1 MCRQIERDT
10 AYPSALKHGCAA
22 HAPSKAYASN
32 AVRANA
38 IDLLLNEFEI
48 MVIAKTAITSGVD
61 SELKEP
67 KQSRK
72 NNKVQQ

>member
-1 MCRQIERDT
+1 
-10 AYPSALKHGCAA
+10 
-22 HAPSKAYASN
+22 
-32 AVRANA
+32 
-38 IDLLLNEFEI
+38 

-72 NNKVQQ
+72 NNKAQHLAGLIRLLWAITFLAYAAPTVLSNR